1 MNKDGV
7 VLSVNDV
14 ELETY
19 INTGKDILVDF
30 WAEWCGPCKSFS
42 PILEKV
48 ALDFI
53 SKILFLKINIDQNQ
67 VLTDKYNIRSVPSLI
82 LFRNSKLLASKT
94 GLLSE
99 DELRSFIINN
109 LL

>member
-1 MNKDGV
+1 MNKDSV
-7 VLSVNDV
+7 ILSVNDI

-30 WAEWCGPCKSFS
+30 WAEWCGPCKNFS

-48 ALDFI
+48 ARSFI

-67 VLTDKYNIRSVPSLI
+67 VLTNKYNVRSVPSLI
-82 LFRNSKLLASKT
+82 LFRNSKLLVSKT

>member
-1 MNKDGV
+1 MNKDSV
-7 VLSVNDV
+7 ILSVNDI

-30 WAEWCGPCKSFS
+30 WAEWCGPCKNFS

-48 ALDFI
+48 ARDFI
-53 SKILFLKINIDQNQ
+53 SKVSFLKINIDQNQ
-67 VLTDKYNIRSVPSLI
+67 ILTNKYNIRSVPSLI

-99 DELRSFIINN
+99 DELRSFIIDN

>member
-1 MNKDGV
+1 MNKDSV
-7 VLSVNDV
+7 ILSVNDI

-30 WAEWCGPCKSFS
+30 WAEWCGPCKNFS

-48 ALDFI
+48 ARDFI
-53 SKILFLKINIDQNQ
+53 SKISFLKINIDQNQ
-67 VLTDKYNIRSVPSLI
+67 ILTNKYNIRSVPSLI

-99 DELRSFIINN
+99 DELRSFIIDN